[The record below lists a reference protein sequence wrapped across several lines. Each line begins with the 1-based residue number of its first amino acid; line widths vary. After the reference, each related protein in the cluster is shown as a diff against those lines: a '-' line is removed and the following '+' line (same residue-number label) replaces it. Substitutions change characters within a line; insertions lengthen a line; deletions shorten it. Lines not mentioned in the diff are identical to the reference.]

1 LTSLKERSD
10 LVELLSLE
18 LNENENHE
26 VFNNIKIIT
35 NLDESDINIEIS
47 STDEGNI
54 RLRYFTDNKI
64 NKREYIEKII
74 GRITKLLIE
83 YTKLESINVLK
94 ETYFYFDEEEVGS
107 IISDIENEIDNDVKI
122 KLIIKNKFKEILE
135 RSNLIN
141 LNGFINFRLKFIK
154 LYAAQVV
161 EKCIDSY
168 LMKKEYMDFISIIK
182 LISETEEAEYDL
194 VNIMYT
200 NDKIQVYD
208 KNMKKMTYINN
219 VEFSSDLVN
228 KVAYDESV
236 INILLNVSPKKIIL
250 HEQKIDKKNK
260 EAQNTIEIIK
270 KIFEGKIEIC
280 NGCKYC
286 DLF

>member
-1 LTSLKERSD
+1 M
-10 LVELLSLE
+10 ELLSLE

>member
-1 LTSLKERSD
+1 M
-10 LVELLSLE
+10 ELLSLE

-47 STDEGNI
+47 STEEGNI
-54 RLRYFTDNKI
+54 RVRYFTDDKI

-74 GRITKLLIE
+74 GKVTKLLVE
-83 YTKLESINVLK
+83 YTKLESINCLK
-94 ETYFYFDEEEVGS
+94 ENYFYFDEDEVGG
-107 IISDIENEIDNDVKI
+107 IITDIENEIDNDVKI
-122 KLIIKNKFKEILE
+122 QLIIKNKFKEILE

-161 EKCIDSY
+161 ERCIDSY

-182 LISETEEAEYDL
+182 LISEVDEGEYDL
-194 VNIMYT
+194 VNIMC
-200 NDKIQVYD
+200 NNQKLQVYD
-208 KNMKKMTYINN
+208 KNMKKVTYMSN
-219 VEFSSDLVN
+219 VEFSSELN
-228 KVAYDESV
+228 SKIAYDESV
-236 INILLNVSPKKIIL
+236 INILLNVSPKKIVL
-250 HEQKIDKKNK
+250 HEAKIDKKNK

-270 KIFEGKIEIC
+270 KIFDGKIEIC
-280 NGCKYC
+280 KGCKYC
-286 DLF
+286 DLL

>member
-1 LTSLKERSD
+1 M
-10 LVELLSLE
+10 ELLSLE

-47 STDEGNI
+47 STEEGNI
-54 RLRYFTDNKI
+54 RLRYFTDNRI
-64 NKREYIEKII
+64 NKREYIENITGKV
-74 GRITKLLIE
+74 TKLLIE
-83 YTKLESINVLK
+83 YTKLESINILK
-94 ETYFYFDEEEVGS
+94 ESYFYFDEDEVGN

-135 RSNLIN
+135 RSTLIN

-161 EKCIDSY
+161 ERCIDSY

-194 VNIMYT
+194 VNVMYT
-200 NDKIQVYD
+200 NNKIQVYD
-208 KNMKKMTYINN
+208 KNMKKLTYISNM
-219 VEFSSDLVN
+219 ELSSDLVN

-250 HEQKIDKKNK
+250 HEQKLDKGNK
-260 EAQNTIEIIK
+260 EAVNTIEIIK
-270 KIFEGKIEIC
+270 KIFEGKIEMC
-280 NGCKYC
+280 KGCKYC
-286 DLF
+286 DLL